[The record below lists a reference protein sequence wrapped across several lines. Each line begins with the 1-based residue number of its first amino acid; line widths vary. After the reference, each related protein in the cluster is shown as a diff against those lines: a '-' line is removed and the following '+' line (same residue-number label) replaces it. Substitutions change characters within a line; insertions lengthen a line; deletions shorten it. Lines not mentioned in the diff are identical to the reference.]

1 MYFKLLNLYNAT
13 MHYVEILVADQ
24 SYHGTEALTYHSE
37 QRPAVG
43 SLAFVPLR
51 NKEVLG
57 VVIAVTKKK
66 PSFKTKSISNI
77 VDNPPLPDQ
86 LLELL
91 QWMRSY
97 YPAPL
102 GIIVQQ
108 FLPKALPK
116 RVTKPVDS
124 HIMPSL
130 SSLPPLTEDQIQAL
144 EMVQTSGM
152 HILHGATGTG
162 KTRVYLELAR
172 KCYENNLST
181 IVLTPEIGLT
191 SQLAT
196 DFQKVF
202 GKRVIVIHSQLSE
215 SVRHKLWLT
224 ILKEDK
230 PVIIIGPRSS
240 LFSPVQKLGLIIVD
254 ESHET
259 AYKQDQSP
267 YYHAS
272 LAASALGSFAKIP
285 VILGSATPLVTDYYV
300 AEQKKRPI
308 IRMTQTAT
316 ATATI
321 EEKAKITIVDL
332 RDRTKFTKK
341 PHLSDDLITSMREA
355 LARKDQILLFLNR
368 RGTARVV
375 LCENCGWQA
384 NCPHCDTPLVYHN
397 DTHSMR
403 CHSCDFSGRPP
414 ISCPECKHP
423 DIIFKSVGTKAIADE
438 VAKLF
443 PEARIQR
450 FDTDNKKTER
460 IEHHYDAVRAGDVDI
475 LIGTQTLAKGL
486 DLPKLGLVGVIIA
499 DTSLFVPD
507 FSSQERT
514 YQLLSQVV
522 GRVGRGH
529 RKGEVVIQTYNPTS
543 PLLRSVLNKDWD
555 NFYNTELDERRL
567 FSFPPYCYL
576 LKIWCKRAT
585 QKGAQQ
591 AAEKLA
597 KDLRYS
603 GLKIIVEGPAP
614 SFHEKNNNK
623 YQWQIIVKAKQ
634 RGELVKVIGKLPANW
649 YHDIDPM
656 NLL

>member
-1 MYFKLLNLYNAT
+1 

-24 SYHGTEALTYHSE
+24 SYHGFDALTYHSE
-37 QRPAVG
+37 EPISLG

-57 VVIAVTKKK
+57 VVVAVSNKRPQFNTKAINRA
-66 PSFKTKSISNI
+66 IST
-77 VDNPPLPDQ
+77 PPLPNH
-86 LLELL
+86 LVKLL

-108 FLPKALPK
+108 FLPKSLPK
-116 RVTKPVDS
+116 RDTKPLEG
-124 HIMPSL
+124 HILAPEQDQ
-130 SSLPPLTEDQIQAL
+130 PPLTDDQQQAL
-144 EMVQTSGM
+144 EKVEPTGL

-162 KTRVYLELAR
+162 KTRVYIELALER
-172 KCYENNLST
+172 YKAGYST

-191 SQLAT
+191 SQLALN
-196 DFQKVF
+196 FQEIF
-202 GKRVIVIHSQLSE
+202 GKRVVVMHSQLSE
-215 SVRHKLWLT
+215 SVRQRLWIT
-224 ILKEDK
+224 ALKE
-230 PVIIIGPRSS
+230 PEPLIIIGPRSS
-240 LFSPVQKLGLIIVD
+240 LFAPVQKLGLIIVD

-267 YYHAS
+267 YYHTS
-272 LAASALGSFAKIP
+272 YVASALGTFAKIP
-285 VILGSATPLVTDYYV
+285 VILGSATPLVTDYFI
-300 AEQKKRPI
+300 AGQKERPI
-308 IRMTQTAT
+308 IRMTQTANRS
-316 ATATI
+316 I
-321 EEKAKITIVDL
+321 EEKADIQIVDL
-332 RDRTKFTKK
+332 RDHSKFTKK
-341 PHLSDDLITSMREA
+341 PHISDDLIKAIKEA

-384 NCPHCDTPLVYHN
+384 VCPHCDTPLVYHS

-403 CHSCDFSGRPP
+403 CHSCDFAGKPP
-414 ISCPECKHP
+414 VSCPECKHA

-438 VAKLF
+438 VGKLF

-450 FDTDNKKTER
+450 FDTDNKKAER
-460 IEHHYDAVRAGDVDI
+460 IENHFDAVRSGDVDI

-529 RKGEVVIQTYNPTS
+529 RKGKVIIQTYNPTS
-543 PLLRSVLNKDWD
+543 PLLRSVLTKDWD
-555 NFYNTELDERRL
+555 SFYNTELDERQQ
-567 FSFPPYCYL
+567 FMFPPYCYL

-585 QKGAQQ
+585 QKSAQQ
-591 AAEKLA
+591 ATQKLA
-597 KDLRYS
+597 QQLRKS
-603 GLKIIVEGPAP
+603 DHKIIVEGPAP
-614 SFHEKNNNK
+614 AFHEKNNNK
-623 YQWQIIVKAKQ
+623 YQWQLIVKAKR
-634 RGELVKVIGKLPANW
+634 RGELINVIKTLPANW